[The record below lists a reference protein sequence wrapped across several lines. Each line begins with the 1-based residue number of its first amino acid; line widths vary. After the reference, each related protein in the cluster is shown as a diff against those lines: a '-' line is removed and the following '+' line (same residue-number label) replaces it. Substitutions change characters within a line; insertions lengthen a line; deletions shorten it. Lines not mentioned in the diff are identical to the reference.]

1 MKSYR
6 LTIVLILVI
15 AGFSFVFISSAE
27 EDWYNRGLFAY
38 ENGSYSEALEY
49 LNMSLEQN
57 PNDTWVHY
65 QIGETYWALQSPAA
79 ALVSYQKAAGI
90 DEKNTWAWYGIGK
103 ASVLLGDQKSAEDA
117 YRNAVSAEPANS
129 WAWIGLGDIAFEKGQ
144 YPSAG
149 RAYESAVQADPKNPV
164 AWKKKGQYH
173 DELRQYGPAIAS
185 YQKVTSLDPDDFWGW
200 FLLGSALRDTGMY
213 TQSQGA
219 FIVAYQQDP
228 GLFTKTIEGWGSI
241 DGLTGNAIIISKKK

>member
-1 MKSYR
+1 MKPYQ
-6 LTIVLILVI
+6 LTIVLILAI
-15 AGFSFVFISSAE
+15 AGFFFVFISSAE
-27 EDWYNRGLFAY
+27 EDWYSRGLFAY

-49 LNMSLEQN
+49 LNVSLKQN

-79 ALVSYQKAAGI
+79 ALVSYQKSAGI

-103 ASVLLGDQKSAEDA
+103 ASALLGYQERAEDA
-117 YRNAVSAEPANS
+117 YRNAVSTDPANS
-129 WAWIGLGDIAFEKGQ
+129 WAWIGLGDIARKKGQ
-144 YPSAG
+144 YSSAG
-149 RAYESAVQADPKNPV
+149 WAYESAVQADPKNPV

-185 YQKVTSLDPDDFWGW
+185 YQKVTLLSPDDFWGW

-213 TQSQGA
+213 TLSQGV
-219 FIVAYQQDP
+219 FTRAYQQDP
-228 GLFTKTIEGWGSI
+228 GLFTETIEGWGTI
-241 DGLTGNAIIISKKK
+241 TGLTGNATVISKMK